1 MSATL
6 QKVLRASSEKKSI
19 LNLCQNTSKIHASSQ
34 RMLSLQE
41 YQSKKLMADYDINVQ
56 KFHVVENAEEGL
68 TAANSLMENDAK
80 ELVIKA
86 MVLAGGRGKGHFTN
100 GFKGGV
106 HLTKDPKDVPSLCE
120 GMIGSNIITKQTPP
134 GGVPVSKV
142 MVAQALDIT
151 RETYFA
157 ILMDRAFNGPVMVGS
172 PAGGMDIEEV
182 AEKTPDLIFKE
193 AIDINAGISESQAMG
208 MASNLGFTGDKQKVA
223 AEQITNLYKLF
234 LDVDAT
240 QVEINPFGETDDGE
254 VVCFDAKVNF
264 DDNAEFRQKEIHAMH
279 DTTEMDPLEVD
290 AESHNLNYISMD
302 GDIACLVNGAGLAM
316 ATMDIIHHCG
326 GSPANFLD
334 LGGGV
339 QEHQVF
345 HAFRIFLEDKKVKSI
360 WVNIFGG
367 IVDCRVIAN
376 GIVKAAKELNITMP
390 MVVRLEGFNM
400 QEARQ
405 TIQDSGLPIIS
416 VEGFAQAAQKVV
428 DITKE
433 L

>member
-1 MSATL
+1 MSTAVHAL
-6 QKVLRASSEKKSI
+6 LRASTGRNTF
-19 LNLCQNTSKIHASSQ
+19 LNLSQNGSSAYIMCQ
-34 RMLSLQE
+34 RFLSLQE
-41 YQSKKLMADYDINVQ
+41 YQSKKLMANYDVNVQ
-56 KFHVVENAEEGL
+56 KFHVVENASDGL
-68 TAANSLMENDAK
+68 SAANDLMANHAK

-106 HLTKDPKDVPSLCE
+106 HLTKNPDDVPNLCE
-120 GMIGSNIITKQTPP
+120 NMIGHKIITKQTPP
-134 GGVPVSKV
+134 DGVPVSKV
-142 MVAQALDIT
+142 MVAQALDIS

-193 AIDINAGISESQAMG
+193 AIDINTGMQEEQAMN
-208 MASNLGFTGDKQKVA
+208 MALNLGFHGEKQKVA

-264 DDNAEFRQKEIHAMH
+264 DDNAEFRQKAIHAMH
-279 DTTEMDPLEVD
+279 DTTESDPREVD
-290 AESHNLNYISMD
+290 AAENGLNYISMD
-302 GDIACLVNGAGLAM
+302 GNIACLVNGAGLAM

-326 GSPANFLD
+326 GTPANFLD

-339 QEHQVF
+339 KEDQVF
-345 HAFRIFLEDKKVKSI
+345 HAFRIVLSDEKVKSI
-360 WVNIFGG
+360 LVNIFGG
-367 IVDCRVIAN
+367 IVDCRTIAN
-376 GIVKAAKELNITMP
+376 GIVKAGKQLNITVP
-390 MVVRLEGFNM
+390 LVVRLEGSHVDAGRKIL
-400 QEARQ
+400 EE
-405 TIQDSGLPIIS
+405 SGLNITMTN
-416 VEGFAQAAQKVV
+416 GFAAAAQKVV
-428 DITKE
+428 DVTC
-433 L
+433 